1 MAVRLPPGSRVSVVD
16 DDPYFRRMLVSIL
29 EGAGLAVQDFS
40 SAEDFL
46 ARRPAESPA
55 CLVLDLDMPGLSGLD
70 LQQALSGTP
79 DSAPVVFV
87 SGTGDVPT
95 SVKAM
100 RQGAVDFIQKP
111 FAREALLDAIAD
123 AVARSARQETEREEL
138 ARLEALL
145 ASLSPRERQV
155 ADLVSQGLLNK
166 QVAAT
171 LGTTESTVKAHRT
184 RLMAKLGLDSLPEL
198 VRLLDRARHLR
209 SGPKDR

>member
-1 MAVRLPPGSRVSVVD
+1 
-16 DDPYFRRMLVSIL
+16 
-29 EGAGLAVQDFS
+29 
-40 SAEDFL
+40 
-46 ARRPAESPA
+46 
-55 CLVLDLDMPGLSGLD
+55 
-70 LQQALSGTP
+70 
-79 DSAPVVFV
+79 
-87 SGTGDVPT
+87 
-95 SVKAM
+95 
-100 RQGAVDFIQKP
+100 VDFIQKP